1 MSETDD
7 GSTIHPDQLNEE
19 GVGGTSD
26 GTPSTFEPEEDPDLT
41 AGA

>member
-7 GSTIHPDQLNEE
+7 GSTIHPDQLDEE
-19 GVGGTSD
+19 GVGGTAD
-26 GTPSTFEPEEDPDLT
+26 GVPSTFEPEEDPGLT

>member
-1 MSETDD
+1 VSETDD

-19 GVGGTSD
+19 GVGGTAD
-26 GTPSTFEPEEDPDLT
+26 GAPSTFEPEEDPDVT